1 MAECQVIRLAPD
13 HPGCLPKTLDRKRIA
28 NLRGQIGRVA
38 QHMLLNGFA
47 ARNLAPVT
55 PVT

>member
-1 MAECQVIRLAPD
+1 MIRLAPD